1 MSRDEEEITE
11 QLEYLRYIF
20 WESFGFGVKRAKP
33 KVGEDIVHFGILEK
47 NNAVNPFNRDH
58 LSEDMYTVATKDIF
72 HIFWKNCTRVQLTYL
87 HYINNL
93 LLQIYPC

>member
-20 WESFGFGVKRAKP
+20 WEIFGFGVKRAKP

-47 NNAVNPFNRDH
+47 KQC
-58 LSEDMYTVATKDIF
+58 SQSI
-72 HIFWKNCTRVQLTYL
+72 Q
-87 HYINNL
+87 
-93 LLQIYPC
+93 